1 MNDSTE
7 IIRQCPNCGTRNKV
21 PADRANSQA
30 RCGKCHTPMGPS
42 TTTEDTSS
50 ASYTIRC
57 FDCKARNRVPGHKV
71 DAGAKCGKCGSGLA
85 TSELFIPQP
94 VMVTDTNFEKMV
106 MGSPLPVL
114 LFCWAPWCPTC
125 GAVTPIIED
134 FARDSKGKIR
144 VGKVNIDTNQQIAA
158 RFNIL
163 SVPYLF
169 IFDNGKLKES
179 LPGGMQKH
187 QLMMKLAHYL

>member
-1 MNDSTE
+1 VGAASA
-7 IIRQCPNCGTRNKV
+7 P
-21 PADRANSQA
+21 
-30 RCGKCHTPMGPS
+30 
-42 TTTEDTSS
+42 EDASV
-50 ASYTIRC
+50 SYTVRC
-57 FDCKARNRVPGHKV
+57 LECKTRNRVPGHKI
-71 DAGAKCGKCGSGLA
+71 DAGAKCGKCGSALDIA
-85 TSELFIPQP
+85 ELFIAQP
-94 VMVTDTNFEKMV
+94 VMVTDTNFEKTV
-106 MGSPLPVL
+106 MASPLPVL

-125 GAVTPIIED
+125 GAVAPIIDD
-134 FARDSKGKIR
+134 FARESKGKIR

-169 IFDNGKLKES
+169 IFDNGELKES

>member
-1 MNDSTE
+1 MNDTTVV
-7 IIRQCPNCGTRNKV
+7 IRRCPACGTRNKI
-21 PADRANSQA
+21 PTEKMANNPK
-30 RCGKCHTPMGPS
+30 CGKCHSLLGAAAAAGEVSDP
-42 TTTEDTSS
+42 
-50 ASYTIRC
+50 YTVRC
-57 FDCKARNRVPGHKV
+57 LDCRARNRVPGHKI
-71 DAGAKCGKCGSGLA
+71 DGGAKCGKCGSALA

-94 VMVTDTNFEKMV
+94 VMVTDANFEKMV
-106 MGSPLPVL
+106 MSAPLPVL

-125 GAVTPIIED
+125 GAVAPIIDD
-134 FARDSKGKIR
+134 FARESKGKIR
-144 VGKVNIDTNQQIAA
+144 VGKVNIDANQQIAA

-169 IFDNGKLKES
+169 IFDNGELKES

>member
-1 MNDSTE
+1 MNDTTA
-7 IIRQCPNCGTRNKV
+7 IIRRCPACGTRNKI
-21 PADRANSQA
+21 PADKAATSA
-30 RCGKCHTPMGPS
+30 RCGKCHALVGSGS
-42 TTTEDTSS
+42 TAED
-50 ASYTIRC
+50 ASTNYTIRC
-57 FDCKARNRVPGHKV
+57 LECKTRNRVPGHKI
-71 DAGAKCGKCGSGLA
+71 DAGAKCGKCGSALDTA
-85 TSELFIPQP
+85 ELFIAQP
-94 VMVTDTNFEKMV
+94 VMVTDTNFEKTV
-106 MGSPLPVL
+106 MASPLPVL

-125 GAVTPIIED
+125 GAVAPIIDD
-134 FARDSKGKIR
+134 FARESKGKIR

-169 IFDNGKLKES
+169 IFDNGELKES

>member
-1 MNDSTE
+1 MNDSMSL
-7 IIRQCPNCGTRNKV
+7 IRQCPTCGTRNKI
-21 PADRANSQA
+21 PADKAETNA
-30 RCGKCHTPMGPS
+30 RCGKCHTPMGNASAAGDAS
-42 TTTEDTSS
+42 T
-50 ASYTIRC
+50 SYTVRC
-57 FDCKARNRVPGHKV
+57 SECKTRNRVPGHKI
-71 DAGAKCGKCGSGLA
+71 DAGAKCGKCGSALA
-85 TSELFIPQP
+85 TSGLFIPQP
-94 VMVTDTNFEKMV
+94 IMVTDSNFENTV
-106 MGSPLPVL
+106 MASPLPVL

-125 GAVTPIIED
+125 GAVAPIIDD
-134 FARDSKGKIR
+134 FARESKGKIR

-169 IFDNGKLKES
+169 IFDNGELKES